1 MSNFNRR
8 EFLTATVGLAA
19 LPLAAESAEVTP
31 KIPRRKLGKTGI
43 EVTILGL
50 GGGSQFLKATANDD
64 EAAELVSTAI
74 DGGINY
80 LDSAFGYGDGES
92 LRRYGLV
99 VGKLGSRRKEL
110 VLTSKTGQR
119 LRDGALKEFE
129 VALKNLGTDYLDVMQ
144 IHDIHPDEDLDRI
157 LSKDGVYRALLE
169 LKAQKVVRAVG
180 ITGHASVLRMKGLLE
195 RMEEIDTVLC
205 PVNPALDSR
214 HYIPKREPGNPEG
227 LFEETLLPYARS
239 RGLGIIAMKTTAQG
253 ELIGEGPGKADVPT
267 LIRYA
272 LSEPG
277 VCVAIVGPG
286 SLSNLKKNLETARSF
301 KPLKAEERKKLIA
314 SVAHADRRFAYMGEL
329 YRDCC

>member
-19 LPLAAESAEVTP
+19 LPLAAEAAETTP
-31 KIPRRKLGKTGI
+31 KIARRKLGKTGI

-64 EAAELVSTAI
+64 EAAELVSAAI
-74 DGGINY
+74 EGGINY

-99 VGKLGSRRKEL
+99 TSKLGKRRKEL

-144 IHDIHPDEDLDRI
+144 IHDIQPGEDLDRI
-157 LSKDGVYRALLE
+157 LGKDGVYRALLE

-180 ITGHASVLRMKGLLE
+180 ITGHSTVSKMKALLE
-195 RMEEIDTVLC
+195 RMDEIDTVLC

-227 LFEETLLPYARS
+227 LFEETLLPYAKS

-267 LIRYA
+267 LFRYA
-272 LSEPG
+272 VSEPG

-286 SLSNLKKNLETARSF
+286 SLANLKKNIETARSF
-301 KPLKAEERKKLIA
+301 KLMRPQERKKLIA
-314 SVAHADRRFAYMGEL
+314 SVAQREKRYAYQGSG
-329 YRDCC
+329 YRDIC